1 MGVLLTLM
9 TSGGLIAAAVLF
21 VIALYTGKA
30 WLAKFVFGGVA
41 IWFVFYF
48 ALLFGVSLFSKEKAL
63 AVNEPKE
70 YCGFYLDCHMHTSV
84 KGVRTAKTIGGKTAN
99 GEFHIV
105 KIEVFSDAVK
115 ATLGLITVDA
125 HVVDAS
131 NREYSRDTEAEAQ
144 LPPQPDFEKQIGP
157 EESFE
162 KEIVFDLPA
171 DVKEPRLDLR
181 EGIGID
187 SIIESFLIGD
197 EDSIFHKRNY
207 FKLSEQNDLAG
218 VKGSKTNLRK
228 SK

>member
-1 MGVLLTLM
+1 MMLM
-9 TSGGLIAAAVLF
+9 TIGGLIVAAILLAFSLF
-21 VIALYTGKA
+21 TKNVRPV
-30 WLAKFVFGGVA
+30 KFTLGGVA
-41 IWFVFYF
+41 VWFVLYV
-48 ALLFGVSLFSKEKAL
+48 AMLFGFSFASAEKTL
-63 AVNEPKE
+63 AMNEPKE

-157 EESFE
+157 EESLE
-162 KEIVFDLPA
+162 KEIVFDLPV
-171 DVKEPRLDLR
+171 DVKNPRLDLR
-181 EGIGID
+181 EGYRID
-187 SIIESFLIGD
+187 HIIEAFLIGD

-218 VKGSKTNLRK
+218 VKGNKTNLR
-228 SK
+228 